1 MEKTT
6 ILKNKK
12 KPTTVPV
19 VGFLFCCLH
28 ALGGSVVPCVP
39 FSVSPLSCSPPSPS
53 GASVGVIGACGGECR
68 SLVTTN
74 QINFQKC
81 KKKEQ
86 PSRSARAAGA
96 AIERSPLIAFFSRAA
111 RPCAFEG

>member
-39 FSVSPLSCSPPSPS
+39 FSGSPLLCSPPSLS

-86 PSRSARAAGA
+86 PQPIGQSCRSCDRAQ
-96 AIERSPLIAFFSRAA
+96 PFDCFF
-111 RPCAFEG
+111 

>member
-39 FSVSPLSCSPPSPS
+39 FSGSPLLFPALALRRVCGRYRGLWRGVPFSCYYKSD
-53 GASVGVIGACGGECR
+53 
-68 SLVTTN
+68 
-74 QINFQKC
+74 
-81 KKKEQ
+81 
-86 PSRSARAAGA
+86 
-96 AIERSPLIAFFSRAA
+96 
-111 RPCAFEG
+111 